1 MKQTPSLKNLLSFQG
16 EWRSYQKR
24 VLTHAEHYL
33 KDGRIH
39 IVAAPGSGKTT
50 LGIEL
55 IRRQNAPAL
64 ILSPSINIRN
74 QWLERIRS
82 AYLKESSDILS
93 NSLRSPGLIT
103 AITYQALHSYLI
115 GNSSEDTAE
124 TSSAE
129 PDKTMQS
136 DTPADNAVLPDLFE
150 ALRQTGIRTLCLDEA
165 HHLRNEWW
173 KALETLVQNM
183 PELTII
189 SLTATPPYDASPAEW
204 QRYINLCGP
213 IDEEIIVPEL
223 VKEGSLCPHQDYV
236 YFSAPLKEE
245 EMEIL
250 RFRED
255 AALMGKEIFSN
266 ETLFSLVKQH
276 AAVLRPGAER
286 EKLLENPDYTSAL
299 LIYLHA
305 KGCPLPSE
313 LQFSGGADLPKLNL
327 RWLELLLQGFLYDDA
342 ESYPPCGDF
351 HEALTEQLKAHGF
364 IHKKKVCLAANDDI
378 RKLFAASKGKLD
390 SITSIVK
397 AEEKNLGSSLR
408 LLILTDYIKKE
419 YLSALGNEERSVQ
432 ELGVVPIF
440 ETLRRAC
447 GETSLRLAALSGS
460 VVLIPAS
467 AKPALEELL
476 SRTGAKCSVKE
487 CNAPGYYQV
496 TVSGSEE
503 TASGLLTEL
512 FYQGEIQVLIGT
524 KSLLGEGWDS
534 PCINSLILASF
545 VGSFMLSN
553 QMRGRA
559 IRIMKDNPGK
569 ISNIWHLVCLSETEA
584 SSSLEQWDSPDFST
598 LEKRFE
604 SFLGVHYEKPVIENG
619 LERLSVLRPP
629 YTPERLSDLNR
640 KTLSL
645 AADREGLKA
654 QWQAALAPLEQM
666 ELAVEA
672 GVDDD
677 FCKPKKIIFSS
688 LLQAVGFGLLTLLFL
703 LLGLRLFPPFL
714 AAAVLTL
721 FAAAKRGKTAFRL
734 SSPLRF
740 LLALGEGVLSAL
752 KKTGNVSSER
762 LSVGVECGETGVN
775 YVYLRGGTEREK
787 DVFAQCI
794 EELFSGVTNQRFLL
808 ASKTKGTGLNRY
820 YCVPECFGRRKEDAA
835 LFARA
840 LTPCIGAYELVYT
853 KNGAGRSTLL
863 AARLH
868 SLAYGTKHGVKKRKC
883 VKNV

>member
-1 MKQTPSLKNLLSFQG
+1 MKQTVALKDLLSFQG

-24 VLTHAEHYL
+24 VLDRADNYL

-82 AYLKESSDILS
+82 AYLQEPSDILS
-93 NSLRSPGLIT
+93 HSLRSPGLIT
-103 AITYQALHSYLI
+103 AITYQALHSYMN
-115 GNSSEDTAE
+115 GNTTEE
-124 TSSAE
+124 Q
-129 PDKTMQS
+129 DKAPQADISNHTM
-136 DTPADNAVLPDLFE
+136 E
-150 ALRQTGIRTLCLDEA
+150 AIDIFKVLRQTGILTLCLDEA

-173 KALETLVQNM
+173 KALETLVQKL

-189 SLTATPPYDASPAEW
+189 SLTATPPYDASPTEW

-223 VKEGSLCPHQDYV
+223 VKEKSLCPHQDYV

-245 EMEIL
+245 ETEIL

-255 AALMGKEIFSN
+255 AALIGNEIFSD
-266 ETLFSLVKQH
+266 ETFFSLVRQH
-276 AAVLRPGAER
+276 TGILHPGTQR
-286 EKLLENPDYTSAL
+286 EKLLENPDYTSSL
-299 LIYLHA
+299 LIFLHA
-305 KGCPLPSE
+305 KGHPLPRE
-313 LQFSGGADLPKLNL
+313 LQLPGNAASLPALNL
-327 RWLELLLQGFLYDDA
+327 HWLELLLQGFLYDDTP
-342 ESYPPCGDF
+342 SYPPC
-351 HEALTEQLKAHGF
+351 ESYREELTERLKSYGF
-364 IHKKKVCLAANDDI
+364 IHKNKVCLAANDAI
-378 RKLFAASKGKLD
+378 NKLFAASKGKLE

-397 AEEKNLGSSLR
+397 AEEKNLGDSLR

-419 YLSALGNEERSVQ
+419 YLSALGDEERSVQ

-447 GETSLRLAALSGS
+447 QETSPALRLAALSGS
-460 VVLIPAS
+460 VVLIPVA
-467 AKPALEELL
+467 AKPALEALL
-476 SRTGAKCSVKE
+476 SRTGTKCSIKD
-487 CNAPGYYQV
+487 CGAPGYCQV

-559 IRIMKDNPGK
+559 IRIMKDNPEK
-569 ISNIWHLVCLSETEA
+569 ISNIWHLVCMSEPPVSCETA
-584 SSSLEQWDSPDFST
+584 DLEQWDSPDFST
-598 LEKRFE
+598 LEQRFE
-604 SFLGVHYEKPVIENG
+604 GFLGVHYENPIIENG
-619 LERLSVLRPP
+619 LERLSFLRPP
-629 YTPERLSDLNR
+629 YTPEHIADLNQQ
-640 KTLSL
+640 TLTL
-645 AADREGLKA
+645 AADRAGLKK
-654 QWQAALAPLEQM
+654 QWDAALAPLEHM

-677 FCKPKKIIFSS
+677 FCRPKKLFFSA
-688 LLQAVGFGLLTLLFL
+688 LFQAIGFGLLTLLFF
-703 LLGLRLFPPFL
+703 LLGNRVFQPFFVAAL
-714 AAAVLTL
+714 ATL
-721 FAAAKRGKTAFRL
+721 FFTIKRGMTARNIA
-734 SSPLRF
+734 SPLCF
-740 LLALGEGVLSAL
+740 LRILGKGILSAL
-752 KKTGNVSSER
+752 KKVDAVTSEN
-762 LSVGVECGETGVN
+762 LSVGAEVGDDGVN
-775 YVYLRGGTEREK
+775 YIYLQGGTEREK

-794 EELFSGVTNQRFLL
+794 LELFSGVTNQRYLL
-808 ASKTKGTGLNRY
+808 CAKAKGAGLNKY
-820 YCVPECFGRRKEDAA
+820 YCVPELFGRRKEDAA
-835 LFARA
+835 LFARILA
-840 LTPCIGAYELVYT
+840 PCIGSYDLVYT
-853 KNGAGRSTLL
+853 KNGVGRNTLL

-868 SLAYGTKHGVKKRKC
+868 SLAYVTRHGVKKRKC
-883 VKNV
+883 VKNGK

>member
-1 MKQTPSLKNLLSFQG
+1 MKQTTALKDLLSFQG

-24 VLTHAEHYL
+24 VLDHADNYL

-55 IRRQNAPAL
+55 IRRQNTPAL

-82 AYLKESSDILS
+82 AYLKESSGILS
-93 NSLRSPGLIT
+93 NSLHSPGLIT
-103 AITYQALHSYLI
+103 AITYQALHSYMT
-115 GNSSEDTAE
+115 GNGSEEQEDRLQPDAAGDTE
-124 TSSAE
+124 TI
-129 PDKTMQS
+129 DIFKVFQ
-136 DTPADNAVLPDLFE
+136 
-150 ALRQTGIRTLCLDEA
+150 QTGIRTLCLDEA

-173 KALETLVQNM
+173 KALESLVQRIPNI
-183 PELTII
+183 TII

-223 VKEGSLCPHQDYV
+223 VKEKSLCPHQDYV
-236 YFSAPLKEE
+236 YFSAPLQEE

-250 RFRED
+250 RFRKD
-255 AALMGKEIFSN
+255 AALIGKEIFSN
-266 ETLFSLVKQH
+266 ETLFSMVRQH
-276 AAVLRPGAER
+276 VGILHPGTQR
-286 EKLLENPDYTSAL
+286 EKLLESPDYTSSL

-305 KGCPLPSE
+305 KGCPLPRE
-313 LQFSGGADLPKLNL
+313 LQLSSLPELNL
-327 RWLELLLQGFLYDDA
+327 HWLELLLQGFLYDDT

-351 HEALTEQLKAHGF
+351 REALTEQLKARGF
-364 IHKKKVCLAANDDI
+364 IHKKKVCLSANDGI
-378 RKLFAASKGKLD
+378 NKLFAASKGKLE

-397 AEEKNLGSSLR
+397 AEEENLGDGLR

-419 YLSALGNEERSVQ
+419 YLSSLGNEERSVQ

-440 ETLRRAC
+440 ETLRRSC
-447 GETSLRLAALSGS
+447 CEPSPSLRLAALSGS
-460 VVLIPAS
+460 VVLIPSA
-467 AKPALEELL
+467 AKPALENLL
-476 SRTGAKCSVKE
+476 SRTGSKCSIKDSS
-487 CNAPGYYQV
+487 APGYCQI
-496 TVSGSEE
+496 TVCGSEE

-559 IRIMKDNPGK
+559 IRMMKDNPGK
-569 ISNIWHLVCLSETEA
+569 ISNIWHLVCMSEADIPSQT
-584 SSSLEQWDSPDFST
+584 SSLEKWDSPDFST
-598 LEKRFE
+598 LEQRFE

-619 LERLSVLRPP
+619 LERLSFLHPP
-629 YTPERLSDLNR
+629 YTPEHIAAMNE

-645 AADREGLKA
+645 AADRNGLRKN
-654 QWQAALAPLEQM
+654 WEEALAPLEYM
-666 ELAVEA
+666 ELAVEVE
-672 GVDDD
+672 VDDD
-677 FCKPKKIIFSS
+677 FCRPKKPFFSA
-688 LLQAVGFGLLTLLFL
+688 LFQTVGFGMLTLLLFL
-703 LLGLRLFPPFL
+703 LGMELFRPFFVVAL
-714 AAAVLTL
+714 ITFFVTV
-721 FAAAKRGKTAFRL
+721 KRGVTAKNL
-734 SSPLRF
+734 ASPLHF
-740 LLALGEGVLSAL
+740 LHVLGNGILSAL
-752 KKTGNVSSER
+752 EKIDAVTSEY
-762 LSVGVECGETGVN
+762 LSVEVEIGKDGVN
-775 YVYLRGGTEREK
+775 YIYLRGGTEREK

-794 EELFSGVTNQRFLL
+794 LELFASVTNQRYLL
-808 ASKTKGTGLNRY
+808 CSKAKGAGLNKY
-820 YCVPECFGRRKEDAA
+820 YCIPELFGRRKKDAA
-835 LFARA
+835 LFAHA

-853 KNGAGRSTLL
+853 KGGDGRNTLL

-868 SLAYGTKHGVKKRKC
+868 SLAYVTGHGVKKRKC
-883 VKNV
+883 VKNARETD

>member
-1 MKQTPSLKNLLSFQG
+1 MNQTASLKNLLSFQG
-16 EWRSYQKR
+16 QWRSYQKR
-24 VLTHAEHYL
+24 VLDHAEHYL

-74 QWLERIRS
+74 QWLDRIRS
-82 AYLKESSDILS
+82 AYLNGSPEILS
-93 NSLRSPGLIT
+93 NSLDSPGLIT
-103 AITYQALHSYLI
+103 AVTYQALHSYLTPDCP
-115 GNSSEDTAE
+115 GEQEETAQTGSPANDTA
-124 TSSAE
+124 
-129 PDKTMQS
+129 
-136 DTPADNAVLPDLFE
+136 PADLFQ
-150 ALRQTGIRTLCLDEA
+150 ALQQAGIRTLCLDEA

-173 KALETLVQNM
+173 KALDTLVQKL
-183 PELTII
+183 PELTVI

-213 IDEEIIVPEL
+213 IDEEIPVPEL

-236 YFSAPLKEE
+236 YFSAPIREE
-245 EMEIL
+245 ETEIL

-255 AALMGKEIFSN
+255 AALMGKEIFSD

-276 AAVLRPGAER
+276 GAILCPGAKR
-286 EKLLENPDYTSAL
+286 EKLLENPDYTASL
-299 LIYLHA
+299 LVYLHA
-305 KGCPLPSE
+305 KGFPLPRE
-313 LQFSGGADLPKLNL
+313 LQLSGKGVLPEFNL
-327 RWLELLLQGFLYDDA
+327 HWLELLLQGFLYDDT
-342 ESYPPCGDF
+342 ESYPPCGNF
-351 HEALTEQLKAHGF
+351 RETLTEQMKARGF
-364 IHKKKVCLAANDDI
+364 IHKKQVCLTAKDSVD
-378 RKLFAASKGKLD
+378 KLFAASKGKLE

-397 AEEKNLGSSLR
+397 AEEKNLGGGLR

-419 YLSALGNEERSVQ
+419 YLSALGDEKRSVQ

-447 GETSLRLAALSGS
+447 DETSLRLAALSGS

-467 AKPALEELL
+467 AKPALEVLL
-476 SRTGAKCSVKE
+476 SRTETKCSIKD
-487 CNAPGYYQV
+487 CNAPDYYQV
-496 TVSGSEE
+496 VVSGSEE

-559 IRIMKDNPGK
+559 IRMMKDNPEK
-569 ISNIWHLVCLSETEA
+569 ISNIWHLVCMSETET
-584 SSSLEQWDSPDFST
+584 SSPFDQWVSPDFST
-598 LEKRFE
+598 LEQRFE
-604 SFLGVHYEKPVIENG
+604 GFLGVHYEKPVIENG

-629 YTPERLSDLNR
+629 YTPERLNKLNQ
-640 KTLSL
+640 KTLAL
-645 AADREGLKA
+645 AADRRNLKK
-654 QWQAALAPLEQM
+654 QWQAALTPLERM

-672 GVDDD
+672 GVDVD
-677 FCKPKKIIFSS
+677 FCKPKKLIFSAVF
-688 LLQAVGFGLLTLLFL
+688 QTVGFGLLTLFFL
-703 LLGLRLFPPFL
+703 LLGLKLFLPFL
-714 AAAVLTL
+714 AAALVTL
-721 FAAAKRGKTAFRL
+721 FAAIKRGKAAYNL

-740 LLALGEGVLSAL
+740 LLVLGKGVLSAL
-752 KKTGNVSSER
+752 KKAGAVTGER
-762 LSVGVECGETGVN
+762 LSVEAECGEGGVN
-775 YVYLRGGTEREK
+775 YLYLRGGTEREK

-794 EELFSGVTNQRFLL
+794 VELFSRVANQRYLL
-808 ASKTKGTGLNRY
+808 SSRTKGTGLNRY

-835 LFARA
+835 LFARSLA
-840 LTPCIGAYELVYT
+840 PCIGAYELIYT

-868 SLAYGTKHGVKKRKC
+868 SLAYSTRYGVTKRKR
-883 VKNV
+883 VKNGEV

>member
-1 MKQTPSLKNLLSFQG
+1 MKQTAALKDLLSFQG

-24 VLTHAEHYL
+24 VLTHAEQYL
-33 KDGRIH
+33 KDGHIH

-82 AYLKESSDILS
+82 AYLKEPSDILS
-93 NSLRSPGLIT
+93 NSLHSPGLIT
-103 AITYQALHSYLI
+103 AITYQALHSYLT
-115 GNSSEDTAE
+115 GNH
-124 TSSAE
+124 SAE
-129 PDKTMQS
+129 QGENTQ
-136 DTPADNAVLPDLFE
+136 TGIPADNDAAIDLFE
-150 ALRQTGIRTLCLDEA
+150 VLQQAGIRTLCLDEA

-173 KALETLVQNM
+173 KALETLIQKL

-255 AALMGKEIFSN
+255 AALTGEEIFSN

-276 AAVLRPGAER
+276 AAILHPGANR
-286 EKLLENPDYTSAL
+286 EKLLENPDYTSSL
-299 LIYLHA
+299 LVYLHA
-305 KGCPLPSE
+305 KGFPLPRE
-313 LQFSGGADLPKLNL
+313 LQLSGTTRLPELNL
-327 RWLELLLQGFLYDDA
+327 HWLELLLQGFLYDDT

-351 HEALTEQLKAHGF
+351 RETLTEQLKVRGF
-364 IHKKKVCLAANDDI
+364 IHKKKVCLTANDTVQ
-378 RKLFAASKGKLD
+378 KLYTASKGKLE

-408 LLILTDYIKKE
+408 FLILTDYIKKE

-476 SRTGAKCSVKE
+476 SRTGAKCSIKE
-487 CNAPGYYQV
+487 CNALGYCQV
-496 TVSGSEE
+496 TVNGSEE

-534 PCINSLILASF
+534 PCINSLILVSF

-559 IRIMKDNPGK
+559 IRMMKDNPGK
-569 ISNIWHLVCLSETEA
+569 ISNIWHLVCMSEADTSSETLSPET
-584 SSSLEQWDSPDFST
+584 WNSPDFST
-598 LEKRFE
+598 LEQRFE

-619 LERLSVLRPP
+619 ITRLSCLRPP
-629 YTPERLSDLNR
+629 YTPEHIAGMNE

-645 AADREGLKA
+645 AANREGLKR
-654 QWQAALAPLEQM
+654 QWQAALSPLEQM
-666 ELAVEA
+666 ELAVEV

-677 FCKPKKIIFSS
+677 FCRPKKLIFSA
-688 LLQAVGFGLLTLLFL
+688 LLQTIGFGLLTLLFL
-703 LLGLRLFPPFL
+703 LLGLRVFLPFL
-714 AAAVLTL
+714 AAALLTL
-721 FAAAKRGKTAFRL
+721 FAAVKRGKTAFYL

-740 LLALGEGVLSAL
+740 LLVLGKGVLSAL
-752 KKTGNVSSER
+752 KKTDAITSES
-762 LSVGVECGETGVN
+762 LSVGAECGDDGVN
-775 YVYLRGGTEREK
+775 FIYLRGGTEREK

-794 EELFSGVTNQRFLL
+794 VELFSDVANQRYLL
-808 ASKTKGTGLNRY
+808 CSKTKGTGLNRY

-840 LTPCIGAYELVYT
+840 LSPCIGAYELVYT

-868 SLAYGTKHGVKKRKC
+868 SLAYGTRHGVKKRKC
-883 VKNV
+883 VKNG